1 MERVIL
7 HSDMNNFYASV
18 ECMLDPKL
26 CGHPV
31 AVGGDVE
38 NRHGI
43 ILAKNY
49 EAKKYGIQTGEALW
63 QAKQKCKNLI
73 IVPPHYEEYLK
84 YSRLAHSIYS
94 DYTDQVEPY
103 GMDECWLDVSGS
115 TRLMGN
121 GVHIANE
128 IRERMKFELGLS
140 VSVGVSFNKVF
151 AKLGS
156 DLKKPDAVTIIPQ
169 NTFKDLIWNLPASD
183 MIGVGRATEA
193 VLSSYGIHT
202 IGDLAHAPQDLIKR
216 KLGKCG
222 LMCLLNAQGLDR
234 SPVAKQDYEPP
245 VKSVGHGLTT
255 REDLE
260 NPAEVWNLMLSL
272 SQDIGHKLRIY
283 EKRAA
288 GVQIGIRNNQLQFKQ
303 WQCQLHTRTNSAGL
317 IAQSAFELFQRSY
330 KWEYP
335 IRSITVRAIDLHNIA
350 EPEQASIFSNF
361 ADIDKREKLDSVIES
376 IRDRFGKYAIMP
388 ATLCQKNTKLPTDRE
403 IELKMP
409 TGMMGYS
416 G

>member
-49 EAKKYGIQTGEALW
+49 EAKKYGIQTGEVLW
-63 QAKQKCKNLI
+63 QAKQKCRNLI

-115 TRLMGN
+115 TRLMGS

-169 NTFKDLIWNLPASD
+169 NTFKELIWDLPASD

-288 GVQIGIRNNQLQFKQ
+288 GVQISIRNNQLQCKQ

-317 IAQSAFELFQRSY
+317 IARSAFELFQRSY

-335 IRSITVRAIDLHNIA
+335 IRSITVRAIDLHNIS

-361 ADIDKREKLDSVIES
+361 ANIDKREKLDSVIES

>member
-63 QAKQKCKNLI
+63 QAKQKCRNLI